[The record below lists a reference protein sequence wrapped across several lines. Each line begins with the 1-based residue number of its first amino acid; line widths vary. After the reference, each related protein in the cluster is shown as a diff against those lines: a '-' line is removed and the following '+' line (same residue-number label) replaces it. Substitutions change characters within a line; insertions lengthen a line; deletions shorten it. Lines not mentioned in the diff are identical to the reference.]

1 MKQLLKEL
9 GFEHLPMLSEFVAVW
24 QMPENKVKIPK
35 EYRLLMFERNV
46 IDYTLFITQPLTKG
60 MFVPCD
66 EDGNV
71 LEVPNKIIED
81 FYGFVEHHD
90 GTSEKVLNEKSLKEY
105 EEQYQQAKERVLFEE
120 GKVIED
126 DLPIRKTYEFLSHGG
141 YFNGTTI
148 EQAINAGVKLTP
160 KQ

>member
-60 MFVPCD
+60 MFVPCVDGVVID
-66 EDGNV
+66 EPITEDN
-71 LEVPNKIIED
+71 IIFSD
-81 FYGFVEHHD
+81 
-90 GTSEKVLNEKSLKEY
+90 
-105 EEQYQQAKERVLFEE
+105 EQYQQAKERVLFETDSNISAIFCKVN
-120 GKVIED
+120 GKQ
-126 DLPIRKTYEFLSHGG
+126 RYQ
-141 YFNGTTI
+141 TI